1 MLDNREISI
10 LTWLAVL
17 AVFCASKPE
26 IRKAGAGVVRAA
38 LAPKLLI
45 PIVMIAAYVGAG
57 VAVLHHFEIWGL
69 SNLKATV
76 LWFFTAGLAMVG
88 EVAESQQED
97 RYFLRAVLDGFKI
110 SVVLEF
116 VVNFYPLPLIGELV
130 LVPFTAFLACMLV
143 IAESKEE
150 FKPVRTLLN
159 GLLSIFGLGLL
170 AYAGYRIYA
179 DAPAF
184 LAPATFAEFLLP
196 ILLTIVCLPCLWL
209 LATYVSYENLFVRLQ
224 FFISDASLRSFVK
237 AQLLLRLHLN
247 YPAVNRWSKL
257 FIPECP
263 STREAVLESI
273 VRARLG
279 ASTRAG

>member
-10 LTWLAVL
+10 LTWLTVL

-26 IRKAGAGVVRAA
+26 IRRAGAGVVRAA

-45 PIVMIAAYVGAG
+45 PIAMIAAYVAAG
-57 VAVLHHFEIWGL
+57 VAVLHHFQIWGL

-88 EVAESQQED
+88 KVTQSQQED

-116 VVNFYPLPLIGELV
+116 VVNFFPLPLLGELI
-130 LVPFTAFLACMLV
+130 LVPFTALLACILV
-143 IAESKEE
+143 IAESKKE

-159 GLLSIFGLGLL
+159 ALLSIVGLGLL
-170 AYAGYRIYA
+170 AYAGYRIHA
-179 DAPAF
+179 DASAF
-184 LAPATFAEFLLP
+184 LAPATLAEFLLP
-196 ILLTIVCLPCLWL
+196 VLLTIVFLPCLWL
-209 LATYVSYENLFVRLQ
+209 LATYVSYENLFARLQ
-224 FFISDASLRSFVK
+224 FFISDTSLRRFAK

-247 YPAVNRWSKL
+247 YPAVNRWSK
-257 FIPECP
+257 IVISERP
-263 STREAVLESI
+263 STRETVLESI
-273 VRARLG
+273 ARAKLG